1 MREWKIGNMLVVLAV
16 VAGLIGVAT
25 VLNQVLPEEHSRY
38 KDVVGI
44 IQSVAIAAALIIG
57 GIIAQAKLE
66 LFRHFEPHLTIAHTI
81 NHRPIGDSYTHID
94 VTATLHNSSR
104 VKVELRE
111 GLFRLQEI
119 GPVLDDQ
126 ELEERLA
133 AREFIAN
140 DAAFIQWPVIGEF
153 SCNWGNYNLVVEPG
167 QVYQETV
174 EFVVSKEIGTVAIH
188 SLFHGAASPRETPQS
203 WGMTTVYDMLNKPA
217 TGAAG

>member
-1 MREWKIGNMLVVLAV
+1 MRDWKIGSLMVVFAV
-16 VAGLIGVAT
+16 VAGLIGAVE

-44 IQSVAIAAALIIG
+44 IQSGAIAAALISG

-81 NHRPIGDSYTHID
+81 NHRPIGDSYRHID

-104 VKVELRE
+104 VRVELRE

-140 DAAFIQWPVIGEF
+140 DAAFIQWPVIGKF
-153 SCNWGNYNLVVEPG
+153 PCDWGNYNLVVEPG
-167 QVYQETV
+167 QVYQENV
-174 EFVVSKEIGTVAIH
+174 EFVVSKEIGTVAIQ
-188 SLFHGAASPRETPQS
+188 SLFHRAASPRETPQS
-203 WGMTTVYDMLNKPA
+203 WGMTTVYDMLDKSA
-217 TGAAG
+217 AKAAG